1 MVRESRKN
9 AAGPA
14 GGWLPARAPPFGG
27 IQQGVS
33 TNPPRTHQHF
43 FLILLG
49 RVLGFFFF
57 PSFSFFPSAQQ
68 IWRLLGRHHSHRDG
82 AVVSR
87 GMEGPPGML
96 LLAPAQGLQVGV
108 AGKEGTSARAGNKVH
123 VLGTHTEQTH
133 KVIPVPQFPCPQ
145 LHGGD
150 SLVLPGAARR
160 GQDTHGLAIHISSLL
175 LGRRGAGGS
184 HLFLGGSAPASP

>member
-1 MVRESRKN
+1 MRQGRLVAGSQHEHLPSEESSKESQLIHP
-9 AAGPA
+9 GH
-14 GGWLPARAPPFGG
+14 
-27 IQQGVS
+27 
-33 TNPPRTHQHF
+33 TN
-43 FLILLG
+43 ISSSYYWVG
-49 RVLGFFFF
+49 CWGFFF

-108 AGKEGTSARAGNKVH
+108 VGKEGTSARAGNKVH

-150 SLVLPGAARR
+150 SLVLPGAARW